1 MSDLIK
7 RRYIL
12 LLRYGIG
19 AGVIISLVYYVQKQE
34 KIIPILGQYEMTRIL
49 PALALIILHL
59 VVLYYLWRNIILN
72 VGVINPGEKKM
83 IHSFFGG
90 RTLGLLTPGHSGE
103 LLKGLFF
110 SSEVRM
116 EATSLSILYAGYGII
131 VRSVLGVVGGIYFV
145 FREPSV
151 ITISFNFGITIV
163 LALLVIGLTYFLL
176 RGTRIITFIIRLMPD
191 GFMELFALF
200 NNQIRTNTPR
210 QLLVCFV
217 YALVANILSVFTFMV
232 LLSGFGTNVFNFEGL
247 MAFEA
252 AYFVMSILPFTPSS
266 IGVRETSR
274 VYFFSLI
281 GCSQAEVLCASFI
294 MFFLNIILP
303 AVIGI
308 WSLNHFMNKDS

>member
-90 RTLGLLTPGHSGE
+90 RTLGLLPPGHSGE

-163 LALLVIGLTYFLL
+163 LALLVIGLTYLLL

-191 GFMELFALF
+191 GFMELFA
-200 NNQIRTNTPR
+200 
-210 QLLVCFV
+210 
-217 YALVANILSVFTFMV
+217 
-232 LLSGFGTNVFNFEGL
+232 
-247 MAFEA
+247 
-252 AYFVMSILPFTPSS
+252 
-266 IGVRETSR
+266 
-274 VYFFSLI
+274 
-281 GCSQAEVLCASFI
+281 
-294 MFFLNIILP
+294 
-303 AVIGI
+303 
-308 WSLNHFMNKDS
+308 